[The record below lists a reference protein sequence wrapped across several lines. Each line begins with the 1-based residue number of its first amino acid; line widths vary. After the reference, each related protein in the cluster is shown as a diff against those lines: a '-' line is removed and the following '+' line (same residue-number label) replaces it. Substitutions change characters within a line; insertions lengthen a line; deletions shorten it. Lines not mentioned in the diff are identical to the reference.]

1 MRVEVYFNLHKRMFS
16 VRALE
21 GENKGR
27 VVDHLPECA
36 VRDAKFVVSEA
47 GRQRVLREKCKNVHA
62 YVRGELVEDSQSD
75 DYIKTV
81 AKLANDA
88 GTLRTVKYNPYM
100 YNSFVEVDTEEPIYE
115 AGACLMMR
123 VLDSHPV
130 MFAV

>member
-1 MRVEVYFNLHKRMFS
+1 MRAEVYFNLHKRLFS

-21 GENKGR
+21 GEHKGR

-36 VRDAKFVVSEA
+36 IRGAKFVVSEA
-47 GRQRVLREKCKNVHA
+47 GRQRVLREQKKNVHA
-62 YVRGELVEDSQSD
+62 YVRGELVEDSG
-75 DYIKTV
+75 DYIKTM

-88 GTLRTVKYNPYM
+88 GTLRALKYNPYM
-100 YNSFVEVDTEEPIYE
+100 YNSFVEESTEEPIYE
-115 AGACLMMR
+115 AGVCLMMR

>member
-16 VRALE
+16 VRARE

-27 VVDHLPECA
+27 VIHHLPECA
-36 VRDAKFVVSEA
+36 VQNAQFVVSEA
-47 GRQRVLREKCKNVHA
+47 GRQRVLHEGRKNVHA
-62 YVRGELVEDSQSD
+62 YVRGELIEDSG
-75 DYIKTV
+75 DYIKTM

-100 YNSFVEVDTEEPIYE
+100 YNSFVETDTEEPIYE

-130 MFAV
+130 MFAI